1 MESVIDNFRD
11 RHSTVNEKGKRNWVY
26 AYQPAGK
33 LYAWRSWISY
43 LYILLFVAI
52 PFIKV
57 GGMPLL
63 QLNLPEG
70 EFSFFGFLFTPQ
82 DFIVFGICMLIGILF
97 IVIFTVIY
105 GRVFCGW
112 VCPQTIFMEMIF
124 RKIEYWIE
132 GSAQT
137 QKKNDTAKYT
147 SKVRARK
154 ILKHIVFFILSFC
167 IANLFLAYIIGI
179 NKVYAI
185 INSSP
190 LEHLGGFIAMIVFT
204 LVFYSVYAFL
214 REIVCTVIC
223 PYGRL
228 QSVLVDKNTLT
239 VIYDFIRGEPRSK
252 NKNRSTDSGDCIDCK
267 MCMHVCPTNIDIR
280 NGTQLE
286 CINCTACIDA
296 CNTIMHKIGKA
307 PNLIKIDAEANIKEG
322 KRFRFDYRVKAYSGL
337 LVILLILLTCFLVSR
352 KIFDA
357 TVLRVP
363 GQIAQEQ
370 SVGKLSNLYR
380 IKITNK
386 TNNKLPYELLSTS
399 PGVTIQKI
407 GKSID
412 SLPGRQ
418 MQEEMFFL
426 ITDEKNIKKRKQ
438 VFELILKSDKKE
450 IDRLNA
456 IFISN

>member
-1 MESVIDNFRD
+1 MHNFRD
-11 RHSTVNEKGKRNWVY
+11 RHSTVNEEGKRNWVY

-33 LYAWRSWISY
+33 LYDWRSWVSY
-43 LYILLFVAI
+43 LYILLFVAT
-52 PFIKV
+52 PFIKI

-97 IVIFTVIY
+97 IVIFTLIY

-137 QKKNDTAKYT
+137 QKKNETAKYT
-147 SKVRARK
+147 TKVQARK
-154 ILKHIVFFILSFC
+154 ILKHVLFFLLSFC

-179 NKVYAI
+179 DKVYLI
-185 INSSP
+185 IKSSP
-190 LEHLGGFIAMIVFT
+190 LEHLAGFVTIIVFT
-204 LVFYSVYAFL
+204 FVFYSVYAFL

-252 NKNRSTDSGDCIDCK
+252 NKNRVTDSGDCIDCK
-267 MCMHVCPTNIDIR
+267 MCVRVCPTNIDIR

-296 CNTIMHKIGKA
+296 CNTVMYKIGRL
-307 PNLIKIDAEANIKEG
+307 PNLIKIDSETNVKEG
-322 KRFRFDYRVKAYSGL
+322 KHFRFDYRVKAYSTL
-337 LVILLILLTCFLVSR
+337 LLILLILLSGFLASR

-370 SVGKLSNLYR
+370 PVGKLSNLYR

-386 TNNKLPYELLSTS
+386 TNNKLPYALLTTS

-412 SLPGRQ
+412 SLLGRQ

-426 ITDEKNIKKRKQ
+426 IVDEKNIKKRKQ

-450 IDRLNA
+450 IDHLNA

>member
-1 MESVIDNFRD
+1 
-11 RHSTVNEKGKRNWVY
+11 
-26 AYQPAGK
+26 
-33 LYAWRSWISY
+33 
-43 LYILLFVAI
+43 
-52 PFIKV
+52 
-57 GGMPLL
+57 
-63 QLNLPEG
+63 
-70 EFSFFGFLFTPQ
+70 
-82 DFIVFGICMLIGILF
+82 
-97 IVIFTVIY
+97 
-105 GRVFCGW
+105 
-112 VCPQTIFMEMIF
+112 
-124 RKIEYWIE
+124 
-132 GSAQT
+132 
-137 QKKNDTAKYT
+137 
-147 SKVRARK
+147 
-154 ILKHIVFFILSFC
+154 
-167 IANLFLAYIIGI
+167 
-179 NKVYAI
+179 
-185 INSSP
+185 
-190 LEHLGGFIAMIVFT
+190 
-204 LVFYSVYAFL
+204 
-214 REIVCTVIC
+214 
-223 PYGRL
+223 
-228 QSVLVDKNTLT
+228 
-239 VIYDFIRGEPRSK
+239 
-252 NKNRSTDSGDCIDCK
+252 
-267 MCMHVCPTNIDIR
+267 
-280 NGTQLE
+280 
-286 CINCTACIDA
+286 
-296 CNTIMHKIGKA
+296 MHKIGKA

>member
-1 MESVIDNFRD
+1 M
-11 RHSTVNEKGKRNWVY
+11 
-26 AYQPAGK
+26 
-33 LYAWRSWISY
+33 
-43 LYILLFVAI
+43 
-52 PFIKV
+52 
-57 GGMPLL
+57 
-63 QLNLPEG
+63 
-70 EFSFFGFLFTPQ
+70 
-82 DFIVFGICMLIGILF
+82 
-97 IVIFTVIY
+97 
-105 GRVFCGW
+105 
-112 VCPQTIFMEMIF
+112 
-124 RKIEYWIE
+124 
-132 GSAQT
+132 
-137 QKKNDTAKYT
+137 
-147 SKVRARK
+147 
-154 ILKHIVFFILSFC
+154 LSFC

-179 NKVYAI
+179 DKVYLI
-185 INSSP
+185 IKSSP
-190 LEHLGGFIAMIVFT
+190 LEHLAGFVTIIVFT
-204 LVFYSVYAFL
+204 FVFYSVYAFL

-252 NKNRSTDSGDCIDCK
+252 NKNRVTDSGDCIDCK
-267 MCMHVCPTNIDIR
+267 MCVRVCPTNIDIR

-296 CNTIMHKIGKA
+296 CNAVMYKIGRL
-307 PNLIKIDAEANIKEG
+307 PNLIKIDSETNVKEG
-322 KRFRFDYRVKAYSGL
+322 KHFRFDYRVKAYSTL
-337 LVILLILLTCFLVSR
+337 LLILLILLSGFLASR

-370 SVGKLSNLYR
+370 PVGKLSNLYR

-386 TNNKLPYELLSTS
+386 TNNKLPYALLTTS

-412 SLPGRQ
+412 SLLGRQ

-426 ITDEKNIKKRKQ
+426 IVDEKNIKKRKQ

-450 IDRLNA
+450 IDHLNA

>member
-1 MESVIDNFRD
+1 
-11 RHSTVNEKGKRNWVY
+11 
-26 AYQPAGK
+26 
-33 LYAWRSWISY
+33 
-43 LYILLFVAI
+43 
-52 PFIKV
+52 
-57 GGMPLL
+57 
-63 QLNLPEG
+63 
-70 EFSFFGFLFTPQ
+70 
-82 DFIVFGICMLIGILF
+82 MLIGILF
-97 IVIFTVIY
+97 IVIFTLIY

-137 QKKNDTAKYT
+137 QKKNDHTKYT
-147 SKVRARK
+147 PKIRVRK
-154 ILKHIVFFILSFC
+154 ILKHIVFLAVSFC
-167 IANLFLAYIIGI
+167 IANFFLAYIIGI
-179 NKVYAI
+179 EQVFHI

-190 LEHLGGFIAMIVFT
+190 FEHLAGFISIIVFT

-252 NKNRSTDSGDCIDCK
+252 NKDRDSHSGDCVDCK
-267 MCMHVCPTNIDIR
+267 MCVHVCPTNIDIR

-296 CNTIMHKIGKA
+296 CNTVMYKLDRE
-307 PNLIKIDAEANIKEG
+307 PNLIKIDSEANVKEG
-322 KRFRFDYRVKAYSGL
+322 KGFQIDYRIKVYSAL
-337 LVILLILLTCFLVSR
+337 LLLLLFVLTGFLISR

-370 SVGKLSNLYR
+370 SGGKLSNLYR

-386 TNNKLPYELLSTS
+386 TNNKLPYSLLAKS
-399 PGVTIQKI
+399 PGIEIKKI

-418 MQEEMFFL
+418 LQEEMFFL
-426 ITDEKNIKKRKQ
+426 IVDEKTVRKRKETY
-438 VFELILKSDKKE
+438 ELILKSGNKE
-450 IDRLNA
+450 IDRLKA
-456 IFISN
+456 IFIAN